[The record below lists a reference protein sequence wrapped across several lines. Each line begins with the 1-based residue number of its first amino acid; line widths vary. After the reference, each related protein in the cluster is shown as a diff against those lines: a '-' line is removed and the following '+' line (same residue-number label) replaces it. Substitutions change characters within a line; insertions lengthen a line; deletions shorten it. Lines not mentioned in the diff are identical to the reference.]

1 MTRQVV
7 RNEALVARFAC
18 EDVSSRGTTN
28 FSSVSFLLM
37 ESAMWGQQKG
47 ILNRHNKCGD
57 LGFKAQTM
65 ESGQELKEGIRMNLP
80 TTNSG
85 DSNEIFPAPTT
96 PGRFEYS

>member
-1 MTRQVV
+1 MKHWSRVLRTKTYLQ
-7 RNEALVARFAC
+7 EAQQI
-18 EDVSSRGTTN
+18 
-28 FSSVSFLLM
+28 SVQSFSFLLM

-85 DSNEIFPAPTT
+85 DSNEIFPPPTT